1 MERMGP
7 VVAIMI
13 TATIIATVYVALIA
27 MHVLA
32 IRGGVAPGER
42 YRPRIARWL
51 AAFDERRRGRAESD
65 AARRLLAGSLDR
77 ASYRSAMA
85 AMAVQDAKEHPVEFP
100 KTKM

>member
-1 MERMGP
+1 M
-7 VVAIMI
+7 VAVMLV
-13 TATIIATVYVALIA
+13 ATVIVAVYVALIA

-32 IRGGVAPGER
+32 IRGGAAANER

-51 AAFDERRRGRAESD
+51 AGHDERRRGRAERD
-65 AARRLLAGSLDR
+65 AVHRLAAGTLDR

-85 AMAVQDAKEHPVEFP
+85 ALAAQDAVEHPIELP